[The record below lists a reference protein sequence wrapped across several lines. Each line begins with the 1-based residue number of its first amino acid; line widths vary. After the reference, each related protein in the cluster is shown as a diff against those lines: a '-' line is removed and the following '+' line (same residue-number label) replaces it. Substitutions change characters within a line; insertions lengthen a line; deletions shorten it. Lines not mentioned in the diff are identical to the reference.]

1 MKDFE
6 TFKKSRQKL
15 DPKAAK
21 MTDYQWE
28 QAYTAYRNS
37 RERVARTVKGES
49 AGEGDSGAK
58 RSSRQRGRE
67 TQGAPSAAGGS
78 RKALIQNLR
87 MNSAYHDLRLL
98 VSTMAWIA
106 IGLIVLATVI
116 KLLYFTAASAVL
128 LALLTAVL
136 QVIGVFALK
145 ALAQVIIDSAD
156 LGLLRRMTETAEH
169 ESAAEKRSN
178 QS

>member
-1 MKDFE
+1 
-6 TFKKSRQKL
+6 
-15 DPKAAK
+15 
-21 MTDYQWE
+21 
-28 QAYTAYRNS
+28 
-37 RERVARTVKGES
+37 
-49 AGEGDSGAK
+49 
-58 RSSRQRGRE
+58 
-67 TQGAPSAAGGS
+67 
-78 RKALIQNLR
+78 